1 MVYRPI
7 TNDDAN
13 QSSAPASPLLMLW
26 HFSPNKAKRKVFTP
40 NDAKVSKGPS
50 TVLVTN
56 RPPGNGRRL
65 DSSRESYSTSW
76 PLVPDLSIQRTIIN
90 FNIRCCQTL
99 PTATSKGGLN
109 GCHLGRA
116 KSCNTTHTFPQSP
129 ARFLSDRLALLPVQV
144 VKPTKDT
151 KRHCCPSVHH
161 TSRSDYT

>member
-1 MVYRPI
+1 
-7 TNDDAN
+7 
-13 QSSAPASPLLMLW
+13 MLW
-26 HFSPNKAKRKVFTP
+26 HFSPNRAKRKVLHHKG
-40 NDAKVSKGPS
+40 KVSLGPS

-65 DSSRESYSTSW
+65 DSSRESYSTNW

-90 FNIRCCQTL
+90 FNIRYCQIL

-116 KSCNTTHTFPQSP
+116 KSCKTIHTFPQSP
-129 ARFLSDRLALLPVQV
+129 ARFLADRLALLPVQV
-144 VKPTKDT
+144 VKKPTKDT